1 MAHKAQRE
9 FCDSVRLKYPEMFK
23 NKKVL
28 DVGSLDN
35 NGNNRF
41 LFDNCEYIG
50 IDVGEGSNV
59 DFVSAGHEYDAP
71 DEYFDV
77 IICTEVFEHDIQY
90 DKTVAN
96 IIRML
101 KTGGIFVFTCAAPD
115 RPEHGTR
122 RTSPWH
128 AKLLEA
134 VSEEWSDYYKNLT
147 HLDFKELP
155 NFDETFPNG
164 YFELRTANIAEA
176 SDLYFYGIKGDNSKK
191 EITDNMKTKK
201 PSAIVY
207 GWDTI
212 GTETLI
218 SDVYFEE
225 ALYDEVIVYS
235 LPYTDNVFEDYT
247 KYKPNLIIS
256 LGDTKIET
264 RDFQLSRIHVDYDY
278 IPEDNVLANIIVC
291 QSVFRGTTYFRP
303 RFSIFTPTYQTGER
317 IRRTYESLANQ
328 TFGNWEWVIVDD
340 SPDEVT
346 WDILMEL
353 KDKDYRVKPHRIYPL
368 SGGNIGLAKNR
379 AAMLCDGDWLVEL
392 DHDDALTSQCL
403 EISNNAI
410 LQYPDAGFL
419 YSDVCELYENGEM
432 KTYDYDLSGNWYG
445 RHDNYFDFGY
455 AGHTQINVDGKDIIA
470 HWYPDINPLTIRFNI
485 SMPDHVRMWERTKY
499 LEMGGHN
506 KNTPVADDLEMI
518 IKTFLNT
525 RMIHVKRV
533 LYLQYNNK
541 NSTVDNN
548 STDINRRARLIR
560 DHYDLAIHNRILELG
575 FKDWNWDEELK
586 HSQKFQNRTPFR
598 MYHNDEQV
606 MNYIYE

>member
-1 MAHKAQRE
+1 M
-9 FCDSVRLKYPEMFK
+9 
-23 NKKVL
+23 
-28 DVGSLDN
+28 
-35 NGNNRF
+35 
-41 LFDNCEYIG
+41 
-50 IDVGEGSNV
+50 
-59 DFVSAGHEYDAP
+59 
-71 DEYFDV
+71 
-77 IICTEVFEHDIQY
+77 
-90 DKTVAN
+90 
-96 IIRML
+96 
-101 KTGGIFVFTCAAPD
+101 
-115 RPEHGTR
+115 
-122 RTSPWH
+122 
-128 AKLLEA
+128 EA

-525 RMIHVKRV
+525 RMIHVKKV